1 MIVLGVGLKNEI
13 VTVRPNFGR
22 FKLLASGLAVYASPE
37 NLEKL
42 KKDLENSDNKVQ
54 TTLHSSRFA
63 ELVYSPHCG
72 VTLIATIYYFTT
84 CRLDATWQVRF

>member
-1 MIVLGVGLKNEI
+1 MALGVGLKNEV

-42 KKDLENSDNKVQ
+42 KKDLENSDNTVQ

-63 ELVYSPHCG
+63 ELVLSHYCC
-72 VTLIATIYYFTT
+72 YFM
-84 CRLDATWQVRF
+84 CYNISFYNV